1 MIPKRSFFFFNL
13 WHSSACQAFSLSCCL
28 HQFSEARSQL
38 PAIFRGVHL
47 WRPCFLLCILLA
59 LCSSYWVVSYCV
71 KGRGGYFL
79 ASLQQPLEER
89 IEIKITGRKASGSM
103 KGCGPEEAL
112 ASKFMAFWRTQ
123 ELDGDEEGKKQAR
136 QGAQGPSGVGVFGG
150 LLASR
155 SPFGG
160 SWRSPTGVQRALPTL
175 RSQNLLPPKL
185 DPLQFCWAWLDQA
198 RPFLNYCL
206 FLFAKIPLLGSGV
219 ISKAQL
225 LQGIN
230 VWHSCLGHFFH
241 HLN

>member
-1 MIPKRSFFFFNL
+1 MWARRGTCIQVYGILKDARARRRRKR
-13 WHSSACQAFSLSCCL
+13 
-28 HQFSEARSQL
+28 E
-38 PAIFRGVHL
+38 
-47 WRPCFLLCILLA
+47 
-59 LCSSYWVVSYCV
+59 
-71 KGRGGYFL
+71 
-79 ASLQQPLEER
+79 
-89 IEIKITGRKASGSM
+89 KAS
-103 KGCGPEEAL
+103 K
-112 ASKFMAFWRTQ
+112 
-123 ELDGDEEGKKQAR
+123 

-230 VWHSCLGHFFH
+230 VWHSCLGHFFSSLELRSQLGSYLSFLVH
-241 HLN
+241 GHIILACKKYTKKCVNSWQNSQSWPK

>member
-1 MIPKRSFFFFNL
+1 MGQKRHLHPSL
-13 WHSSACQAFSLSCCL
+13 WHS
-28 HQFSEARSQL
+28 E
-38 PAIFRGVHL
+38 
-47 WRPCFLLCILLA
+47 
-59 LCSSYWVVSYCV
+59 
-71 KGRGGYFL
+71 
-79 ASLQQPLEER
+79 
-89 IEIKITGRKASGSM
+89 GRKSSTETK
-103 KGCGPEEAL
+103 KG
-112 ASKFMAFWRTQ
+112 KTQ
-123 ELDGDEEGKKQAR
+123 TR

-230 VWHSCLGHFFH
+230 VWHSCLGHFFSSLELRSQLGSYLSFLVH
-241 HLN
+241 GHIILACKKYTKKCVNSRQNSQHC